1 MQRAWS
7 KSMLN
12 LQQKGP
18 RTLAEREK
26 ETMTGDEIREGVR
39 EQIIESPIDHDKDF
53 GFYPE
58 WNEKTS
64 LW

>member
-1 MQRAWS
+1 
-7 KSMLN
+7 MLN

-18 RTLAEREK
+18 RTLGEREK

-58 WNEKTS
+58 
-64 LW
+64 